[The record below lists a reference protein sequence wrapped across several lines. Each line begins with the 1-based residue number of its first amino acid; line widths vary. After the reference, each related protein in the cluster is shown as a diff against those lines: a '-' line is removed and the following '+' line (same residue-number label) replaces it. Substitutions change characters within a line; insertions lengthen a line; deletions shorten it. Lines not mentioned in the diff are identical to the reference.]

1 MIKRVHCL
9 KKEEC
14 LESNQKNRRKIMS
27 LGLEH
32 IRVQIRNLQRLQVS
46 VLVLNLT
53 RMLNERNQDC
63 QDLHNILLEEFN
75 ILMVI
80 VLENLQNKRNEISQR
95 LVQELITLNLTSS
108 TQIKV
113 LYSKEN
119 QVLQSQMEFQ
129 ALVNISS
136 FLDLLRRDH
145 LHTQ

>member
-1 MIKRVHCL
+1 
-9 KKEEC
+9 
-14 LESNQKNRRKIMS
+14 
-27 LGLEH
+27 
-32 IRVQIRNLQRLQVS
+32 
-46 VLVLNLT
+46 
-53 RMLNERNQDC
+53 MLNKRNQDY

-145 LHTQ
+145 LHTQLQENQNDQRVL